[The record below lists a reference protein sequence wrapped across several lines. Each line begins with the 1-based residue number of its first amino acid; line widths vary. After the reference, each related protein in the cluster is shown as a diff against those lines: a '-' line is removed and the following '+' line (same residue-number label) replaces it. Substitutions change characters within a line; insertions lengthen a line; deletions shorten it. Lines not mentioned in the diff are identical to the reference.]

1 MSIYK
6 LGDQKWKV
14 RWREAGHHRSLTVYG
29 PRELAKKIERKRMSA
44 RDENRHLDIKKE
56 VHFRMSELIDR
67 YEQQYGKKKKS
78 YSRERSIL
86 EVIRTVFRGRFVRE
100 VDGAAVERWYHDL
113 TIVQGLSAGTAVRHF
128 NVFHHM
134 LGRAAT
140 VWTKDTGLTRNPAD
154 EIEIRRPDDQR
165 DRFLLAEELPRL
177 KKALDGEAFGPHGG
191 DELPS
196 ARVISWDHYR
206 MRLIVLAALTTGMR
220 LGEIFALYWSDLD
233 YGQGLIAVRSHL
245 KNGKTRYVPMSTEL
259 AEEFR
264 RFPQVFG
271 GKRIF
276 PPKPGAKSGRQRV
289 DRSFK
294 SALKTAGIEHFRF
307 HDLRHTF
314 ASWYMMNG
322 GDLYALA
329 KILGHANIKMT
340 ERYAKLAK
348 QHIAR
353 TGNTAREMW
362 RMMEKREGEGSERA
376 G

>member
-1 MSIYK
+1 MSIHK

-56 VHFRMSELIDR
+56 VHFRMSALIDR
-67 YEQQYGKKKKS
+67 YQQQYGRKKKS

-86 EVIRTVFRGRFVRE
+86 KGIRKTFRGRFVRE

-113 TIVQGLSAGTAVRHF
+113 TVVQGLSAGTAVRHF
-128 NVFHHM
+128 NVLHHM

-140 VWTKDTGLTRNPAD
+140 VWTKDTGLTRNSAD

-165 DRFLLAEELPRL
+165 DRFLSAEELPSL

-191 DELPS
+191 DESPS

-220 LGEIFALYWSDLD
+220 QGEIFALCWSDLD

-245 KNGKTRYVPMSTEL
+245 KNGKDTLCPNV
-259 AEEFR
+259 
-264 RFPQVFG
+264 
-271 GKRIF
+271 
-276 PPKPGAKSGRQRV
+276 
-289 DRSFK
+289 
-294 SALKTAGIEHFRF
+294 
-307 HDLRHTF
+307 
-314 ASWYMMNG
+314 NG
-322 GDLYALA
+322 VG
-329 KILGHANIKMT
+329 
-340 ERYAKLAK
+340 
-348 QHIAR
+348 
-353 TGNTAREMW
+353 
-362 RMMEKREGEGSERA
+362 
-376 G
+376 